1 MTSADRKM
9 EMVNLRPL
17 GISGIQSSRG
27 LDLEVESNG
36 SSNHRTKIRN
46 QNYIQPLKHTDQFI
60 KTCRALN
67 YRYS

>member
-9 EMVNLRPL
+9 EMVNLRSL

-27 LDLEVESNG
+27 LDLGVESNG

-46 QNYIQPLKHTDQFI
+46 QNYTQSLKQTIQVDKPAEH
-60 KTCRALN
+60 
-67 YRYS
+67 